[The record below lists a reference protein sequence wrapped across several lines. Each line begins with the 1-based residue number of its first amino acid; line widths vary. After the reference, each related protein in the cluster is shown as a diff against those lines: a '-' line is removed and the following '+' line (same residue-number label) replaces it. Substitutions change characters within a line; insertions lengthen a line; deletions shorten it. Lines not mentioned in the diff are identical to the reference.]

1 MQFTSVL
8 AILAA
13 AITAAA
19 QSLDLS
25 EMDFLTKLVDDVRS
39 NQNQYMKYIKTGG
52 DYPKDFTSLAMQ
64 VRTYK
69 DDSYTT
75 LLKSE
80 SVNMQELLSFVGK
93 LPWANRVEGS
103 GSGSSASETGSKGS
117 SSLSSSSS
125 SSAKSSSSS
134 KADAAAVLAPAGLS
148 FAALVA
154 ALL

>member
-13 AITAAA
+13 AVAAAA
-19 QSLDLS
+19 QSLDS
-25 EMDFLTKLVDDVRS
+25 SQMDFLTKLVDDVRG

-80 SVNMQELLSFVGK
+80 SINMGELSSFVGK
-93 LPWANRVEGS
+93 LPWADRVEGS

-117 SSLSSSSS
+117 SSSSSS

>member
-1 MQFTSVL
+1 MQFTSIL
-8 AILAA
+8 AILTAVVA
-13 AITAAA
+13 AAA

-25 EMDFLTKLVDDVRS
+25 QMDFLTKLVDDVRS

-80 SVNMQELLSFVGK
+80 SVNMGELLSFVGK
-93 LPWANRVEGS
+93 LPWADRVEGS

-117 SSLSSSSS
+117 SSLSSS

>member
-13 AITAAA
+13 AVAAAA

-25 EMDFLTKLVDDVRS
+25 QMDFLTKLVDDVRG

-80 SVNMQELLSFVGK
+80 SINMGELLSFVGK
-93 LPWANRVEGS
+93 LPWADRVEGS

-117 SSLSSSSS
+117 SSLSSS